1 MIRPVLLS
9 AAILFSS
16 ITTADSFRCGRKLVK
31 QGDSS
36 SVLVKKCGKPA
47 RKFSSKETVTDLGRQ
62 SKVAVS
68 NWVYERGGKKDMIIS
83 VRGGTIVKVEVD

>member
-1 MIRPVLLS
+1 MIRSVLLS
-9 AAILFSS
+9 AVILFSS
-16 ITTADSFRCGRKLVK
+16 VTEADSFRCGRKLVK
-31 QGDSS
+31 EGDSS

-68 NWVYERGGKKDMIIS
+68 NWVYERGGKKDMIVS
-83 VRGGTIVKVEVD
+83 VRSGTIVKVEVD